1 MDNLRDGINKIG
13 KSLENKAEDA
23 LNRMEDELDNLQDE
37 PVPVYPTGKNHFKC
51 DIYRLSCRLHLKCRF
66 LQNKSYQDYF
76 LGQQI
81 AIGLTG
87 GTISGAILGRV
98 SKGAAIVV
106 GSSLVVVTLANSYG
120 LLDDFDKRSLSRDM
134 REARRQLD
142 QELRQSGL
150 PSTNQVKDFFKKN
163 KTMSYSGAGSFIAA
177 AAYFFR

>member
-1 MDNLRDGINKIG
+1 MSILVNESSRRWRIRINNI
-13 KSLENKAEDA
+13 S
-23 LNRMEDELDNLQDE
+23 
-37 PVPVYPTGKNHFKC
+37 
-51 DIYRLSCRLHLKCRF
+51 
-66 LQNKSYQDYF
+66 
-76 LGQQI
+76 GQQV

-87 GTISGAILGRV
+87 GTITGAILGRV

-120 LLDDFDKRSLSRDM
+120 LLDDFDRRSLSRDM

>member
-37 PVPVYPTGKNHFKC
+37 PVPVYPTGKNLFKPQ
-51 DIYRLSCRLHLKCRF
+51 F
-66 LQNKSYQDYF
+66 VAKSSIKMITIF

-87 GTISGAILGRV
+87 GTITGAILGRV